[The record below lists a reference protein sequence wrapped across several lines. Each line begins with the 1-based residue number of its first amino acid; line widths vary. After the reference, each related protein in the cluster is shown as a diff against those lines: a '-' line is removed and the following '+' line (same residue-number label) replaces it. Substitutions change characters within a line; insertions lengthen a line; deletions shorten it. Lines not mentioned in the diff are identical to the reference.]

1 MCQRFHHWSQSII
14 MFSPSVTICLSRIG
28 RFTMLW
34 YIKTYKIIIVIVR
47 LFEMQYFIKCRYFF
61 LQISWNVPM
70 TIWQLLHCVHFF
82 HFIDKDFAMDGI
94 FTTTE
99 FILSPLRFTAS
110 DYPFGI
116 FKLFLTLWYCWLLPL
131 FSVVLWIRSCLKCV
145 RKVFKI
151 PQW

>member
-99 FILSPLRFTAS
+99 FILSPSSIYGFGLPFWYLQTFLNTLILRIAS
-110 DYPFGI
+110 SVFGC
-116 FKLFLTLWYCWLLPL
+116 L
-131 FSVVLWIRSCLKCV
+131 VNRSCLKCV